1 MSRPAFA
8 LAITDLSAFAR
19 SVRGQLAPL
28 GPVPSHVE
36 MLNILSR
43 AAGYRNF
50 QHFRTE
56 AEATP
61 SPPPSAPADTLPEP
75 AAPVADLDKVA
86 KLARYFDAD
95 GVLKSWPARTNH
107 QSLAMWVMWSRLPPR
122 QQFSEIQISEMLD
135 LWHGFGDRA
144 LLRRSMVDGKL
155 VERTRDGRA
164 YWRVEREPPPEL
176 GPLLRRI
183 SEAAA

>member
-8 LAITDLSAFAR
+8 LAISDLSAFAR

-28 GPVPSHVE
+28 GPVPSHLE

-50 QHFRTE
+50 QHFRAE
-56 AEATP
+56 AETP
-61 SPPPSAPADTLPEP
+61 VPAPVEPPPAP

-86 KLARYFDAD
+86 KLARYFDAN
-95 GVLKSWPARTNH
+95 GGLKSWPSRTNH

-144 LLRRSMVDGKL
+144 LLRRSLIDGKL
-155 VERTRDGRA
+155 VERTLDGRA

-176 GPLLRRI
+176 GPLLKRI
-183 SEAAA
+183 SGAAAG

>member
-19 SVRGQLAPL
+19 SLRGQLAPL
-28 GPVPSHVE
+28 GPVPSHLE
-36 MLNILSR
+36 MLNIVSR

-50 QHFRTE
+50 QHFRAE
-56 AEATP
+56 AETAVPAAADT
-61 SPPPSAPADTLPEP
+61 PPPPPAPE
-75 AAPVADLDKVA
+75 VDLDKVA
-86 KLARYFDAD
+86 KLARYFGAD
-95 GVLKSWPARTNH
+95 GGLKSWPARTNH

-144 LLRRSMVDGKL
+144 LLRRSLVDGKL

-176 GPLLRRI
+176 GPLLKRI
-183 SEAAA
+183 EAAKA

>member
-28 GPVPSHVE
+28 GPAPSHLE

-50 QHFRTE
+50 QHFRAE
-56 AEATP
+56 AEDTVPTP
-61 SPPPSAPADTLPEP
+61 IEAPPTPPAPT
-75 AAPVADLDKVA
+75 ADLDKVA

-95 GVLKSWPARTNH
+95 GVMKSWPARTNH
-107 QSLAMWVMWSRLPPR
+107 QNLAMWVMWSRLPPR
-122 QQFSEIQISEMLD
+122 EQFTEIEISEMLD

-144 LLRRSMVDGKL
+144 LLRRSMVDGRL

-183 SEAAA
+183 SPARA

>member
-8 LAITDLSAFAR
+8 LPISDLAAFAR
-19 SVRGQLAPL
+19 SVRAQLSPL
-28 GPVPSHVE
+28 GPVPSHLE

-43 AAGYRNF
+43 AAGYQNF
-50 QHFRTE
+50 QHFRAD
-56 AEATP
+56 AEAGAATP
-61 SPPPSAPADTLPEP
+61 AVADAASTPP
-75 AAPVADLDKVA
+75 APVADLDKVA

-95 GVLKSWPARTNH
+95 GVMTSWPARTNH

-122 QQFSEIQISEMLD
+122 QQFSEIQISELLD

-176 GPLLRRI
+176 GPLLKRI
-183 SEAAA
+183 AGAKA

>member
-8 LAITDLSAFAR
+8 LAISDLSAFAR
-19 SVRGQLAPL
+19 SVRTQLAPL
-28 GPVPSHVE
+28 GPVPSHLE

-50 QHFRTE
+50 QHFRADAAVAPPVA
-56 AEATP
+56 AEA
-61 SPPPSAPADTLPEP
+61 PPPPEV
-75 AAPVADLDKVA
+75 ATADLDKVA
-86 KLARYFDAD
+86 KLARYFGTG
-95 GVLKSWPARTNH
+95 GVLESWPARTNH

-122 QQFSEIQISEMLD
+122 EQFSEIEISEMLD

-144 LLRRSMVDGKL
+144 LLRRSLIDGKL

-176 GPLLRRI
+176 GPLLKRI
-183 SEAAA
+183 AGAAAG

>member
-43 AAGYRNF
+43 AAGYQNF
-50 QHFRTE
+50 QHFRAE
-56 AEATP
+56 AETTP
-61 SPPPSAPADTLPEP
+61 AAAVEPPRTP
-75 AAPVADLDKVA
+75 AAPEPDLDKVA

-95 GVLKSWPARTNH
+95 GGLKSWPARTNH
-107 QSLAMWVMWSRLPPR
+107 QNLAMWVMWSRLPPR
-122 QQFSEIQISEMLD
+122 EQFSEIEISKLLD

-176 GPLLRRI
+176 APLLKRI
-183 SEAAA
+183 AGAAAG

>member
-28 GPVPSHVE
+28 GPVPGHLE

-50 QHFRTE
+50 QHLRAE
-56 AEATP
+56 AEETP
-61 SPPPSAPADTLPEP
+61 AVPTETAPTLPAPA
-75 AAPVADLDKVA
+75 ADLDKVA
-86 KLARYFDAD
+86 KLARYFDAE
-95 GVLKSWPARTNH
+95 GVLRSWPARTNH

-122 QQFSEIQISEMLD
+122 QQFSEIAISEMLD

-144 LLRRSMVDGKL
+144 LLRRSMIDGRL

-176 GPLLRRI
+176 SPLLKRI
-183 SEAAA
+183 SPAEA